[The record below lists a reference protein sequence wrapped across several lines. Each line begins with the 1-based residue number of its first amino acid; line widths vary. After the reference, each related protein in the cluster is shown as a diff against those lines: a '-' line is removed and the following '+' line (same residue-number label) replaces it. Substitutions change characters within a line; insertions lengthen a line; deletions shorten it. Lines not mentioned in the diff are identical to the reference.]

1 MTAIEGDYARAQ
13 RLGHVVGELLVE
25 TMGGI
30 GPALLEL
37 LKDAAERRGN
47 KLTHGEYETEA
58 TWSTRKY
65 MPFVMQRISI
75 AVQMAAALEIRQ
87 ALGVGLAPE

>member
-1 MTAIEGDYARAQ
+1 M
-13 RLGHVVGELLVE
+13 
-25 TMGGI
+25 
-30 GPALLEL
+30 
-37 LKDAAERRGN
+37 RGN

-75 AVQMAAALEIRQ
+75 AVRLAAALEIRQ